1 MVVGNT
7 NLIRSS
13 SNDIGMEMH
22 IHKPNITFT
31 GIFSSILSLI
41 MLVMIELI
49 EGILKLSWSSEKDKI
64 SSRKKSL

>member
-49 EGILKLSWSSEKDKI
+49 EGILKLS
-64 SSRKKSL
+64 